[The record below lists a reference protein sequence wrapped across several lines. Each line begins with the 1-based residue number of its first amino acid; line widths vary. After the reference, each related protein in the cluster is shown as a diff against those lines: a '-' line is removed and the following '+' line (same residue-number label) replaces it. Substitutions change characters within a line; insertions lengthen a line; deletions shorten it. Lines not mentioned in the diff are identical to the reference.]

1 MTAVLETGEMTAAEV
16 QAALPA
22 PCVGY
27 AYGAD
32 GAWWFRVTQNGL
44 EHAPSAPTGRDP
56 YEIVAF
62 DGALVIQW
70 RRSSDAI
77 GTRLVAAVPEEGL
90 RLQTLLAGHVVGE
103 RDGWV
108 TLEARRKTRFELP
121 VTTAPGQAVVLE
133 QIEEVAVDSHGNAR
147 VVATHPVRLTAVD
160 DPAEVG

>member
-1 MTAVLETGEMTAAEV
+1 MTAVLDTEEMTAAEV

-32 GAWWFRVTQNGL
+32 GAWWFRVTQDGL
-44 EHAPSAPTGRDP
+44 EHAPSAPTDRDP
-56 YEIVAF
+56 HEIVAF
-62 DGALVIQW
+62 DGTQVMRW
-70 RRSSDAI
+70 RRSSGAV
-77 GTRLVAAVPEEGL
+77 GTRLVEAVPEEGL
-90 RLQTLLAGHVVGE
+90 RFQTLLAGHVEGE

-108 TLEARRKTRFELP
+108 TLEGRRKTRFDVPL
-121 VTTAPGQAVVLE
+121 TAAPGQAVVLE

-160 DPAEVG
+160 DPAEVE